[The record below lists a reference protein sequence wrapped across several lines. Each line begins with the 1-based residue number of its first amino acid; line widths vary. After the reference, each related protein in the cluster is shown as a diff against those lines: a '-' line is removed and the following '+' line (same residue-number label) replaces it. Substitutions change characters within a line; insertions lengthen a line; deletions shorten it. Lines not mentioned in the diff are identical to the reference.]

1 MATSGQPIRL
11 MVMPTAILRQNF
23 EALDLPPDAA
33 DMLIQLWNVAQF
45 FDDCADGGRIKRAD
59 LNRTLWD
66 CLVGIQLNRFYAN
79 NSAMLIPVISTA
91 IMKWQG
97 SDATERRGAADARS
111 YMWRA
116 GFYDVV
122 MMTCIIAHGPDVAT
136 SQAGMVMRNY
146 GETLADYMQE
156 FQNA

>member
-1 MATSGQPIRL
+1 MMA
-11 MVMPTAILRQNF
+11 MPVAILRQNF
-23 EALDLPPDAA
+23 EALELPQDAA
-33 DMLIQLWNVAQF
+33 DMLIQLWNAAQF

-79 NSAMLIPVISTA
+79 NSAMLIPVISVA

-97 SDATERRGAADARS
+97 SDAAERKGAADARS

-116 GFYDVV
+116 GFYDLV
-122 MMTCIIAHGPDVAT
+122 MMACVIAHGPEKAAT
-136 SQAGMVMRNY
+136 LADAVMSIY
-146 GETLADYMQE
+146 GETLADYMGE
-156 FQNA
+156 FANA

>member
-1 MATSGQPIRL
+1 
-11 MVMPTAILRQNF
+11 MPTAILRQNF
-23 EALDLPPDAA
+23 ETLELPPEAA
-33 DMLIQLWNVAQF
+33 DMLIQLWNVSQF

-79 NSAMLIPVISTA
+79 NSAMLIPVLSTV

-97 SDATERRGAADARS
+97 SDAAERRGQADARS

-116 GFYDVV
+116 GFYDLV
-122 MMTCIIAHGPDVAT
+122 MISCVIVHGHEKAAAMAD
-136 SQAGMVMRNY
+136 MVMSIY
-146 GETLADYMQE
+146 GETLAEYMGE
-156 FQNA
+156 FTNA